1 MAEAMK
7 TGALLPEF
15 DIDSPSMTGI
25 LGQIVRTVLPH
36 SEADPFGLLMTAL
49 SRSSAFLGSGAYV
62 PVSAGS
68 RQPARL
74 YVILVGSTAR
84 ARKGVTESDI
94 GSIFD
99 LVDPTFA
106 ETRIKSGLS
115 SGEGLLKAL
124 SRKDDEPDLDPRL
137 LVVETEFASVLT
149 VLGREGNTISTA
161 IRDLWDR
168 GRTATMT
175 KKDPINVENAHL
187 CIMSHITEEELH
199 RKLSTVDIANGFA
212 NRFLFAH
219 VQRSKRLPHGGSLSD
234 TERDL
239 LASQWRQALAKGS
252 EIHGP
257 IRRNEEAMSLWEDW
271 YNELDDDVPGLYGS
285 LVARAEAHVTRISLI
300 YALLDGSPVITAKHH
315 LAALDIWQRCEATI
329 QRLYPQAETTGN
341 KEADRILDA
350 LRARGSLTRSELTR
364 SVFSNHIT
372 DTQLDNAVGILIEVG
387 KIQERTIDTK
397 GRPRTEYH
405 LVE

>member
-7 TGALLPEF
+7 QGALQPKF

-99 LVDPTFA
+99 QVDPAFA

-124 SRKDDEPDLDPRL
+124 ARKDDEPENDPRL

-161 IRDLWDR
+161 
-168 GRTATMT
+168 TATFG
-175 KKDPINVENAHL
+175 I
-187 CIMSHITEEELH
+187 
-199 RKLSTVDIANGFA
+199 
-212 NRFLFAH
+212 
-219 VQRSKRLPHGGSLSD
+219 
-234 TERDL
+234 
-239 LASQWRQALAKGS
+239 
-252 EIHGP
+252 
-257 IRRNEEAMSLWEDW
+257 
-271 YNELDDDVPGLYGS
+271 
-285 LVARAEAHVTRISLI
+285 VAA
-300 YALLDGSPVITAKHH
+300 P
-315 LAALDIWQRCEATI
+315 
-329 QRLYPQAETTGN
+329 
-341 KEADRILDA
+341 
-350 LRARGSLTRSELTR
+350 
-364 SVFSNHIT
+364 
-372 DTQLDNAVGILIEVG
+372 
-387 KIQERTIDTK
+387 
-397 GRPRTEYH
+397 RP
-405 LVE
+405 